1 MDAERGLCSGCLRT
15 IHEIA
20 AWGQM
25 SDTDRRVVWRAII
38 DRQSAARAPA
48 ASTAAAASRDI

>member
-25 SDTDRRVVWRAII
+25 SDADKRDVWRALI
-38 DRQSAARAPA
+38 DRQTSSARMPPA
-48 ASTAAAASRDI
+48 SAAAASRDI